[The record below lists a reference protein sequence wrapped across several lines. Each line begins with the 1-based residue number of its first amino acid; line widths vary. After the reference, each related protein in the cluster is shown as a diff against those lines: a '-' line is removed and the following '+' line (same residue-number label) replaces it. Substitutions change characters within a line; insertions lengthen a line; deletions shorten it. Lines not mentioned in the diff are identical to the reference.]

1 MVITKASDVRVMY
14 KGLTVDDRTKKYVL
28 KRLAQLDKILDKVL
42 RVEIEIDLDKKKN
55 KFRVEIMIKT
65 PYELYRAENITESI
79 EGSIDL
85 IIDELKTQI
94 TRNKEKRKDL
104 MKRGARSIKKK
115 VVVDKLAR
123 F

>member
-94 TRNKEKRKDL
+94 TRNKDKRKDL